1 MPKSKRDKKIALTK
15 TQKKFGLE
23 GKQVSNYFH
32 SEILNRVIVYLVK
45 IASVSK
51 GTLNKNF

>member
-45 IASVSK
+45 IASI
-51 GTLNKNF
+51 